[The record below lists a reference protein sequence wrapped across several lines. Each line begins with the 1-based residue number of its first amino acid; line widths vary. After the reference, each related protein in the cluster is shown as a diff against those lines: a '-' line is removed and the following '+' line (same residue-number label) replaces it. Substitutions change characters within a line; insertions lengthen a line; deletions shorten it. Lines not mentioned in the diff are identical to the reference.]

1 MFGCI
6 RLLCLLPIV
15 CLFLYLP
22 IYISSIHLVAITS
35 FFIAWLANCKLLLF
49 AFDKGPLSSEP
60 SITLGRF
67 VVIACLPIKVQKS
80 PSPQSHIDDQS
91 KGNKIHQKSKEG
103 NILHSNYATKVLLL
117 GILLRAYDFINYIHP
132 NALLLLYCLHIYL
145 LLELILAVVASM
157 ARALLGVEIEP
168 QFNDPYLSTSLQ
180 IFCGKRWNLMVSSTL
195 RPTAYEPTLNISK
208 HVVGRKWASLPA
220 VLATFGV
227 SALMHELIFYHMG
240 RMPITGEVTC
250 FFTLH
255 GICLAVEIFFNKA
268 LTNRWQLPMLISR
281 FMTIV
286 FVISTSV
293 WLFLPQFLRI
303 GVDVNESL
311 LAYEVQRLVG
321 VRRLSDIVYA

>member
-1 MFGCI
+1 MF
-6 RLLCLLPIV
+6 
-15 CLFLYLP
+15 
-22 IYISSIHLVAITS
+22 AITS

-80 PSPQSHIDDQS
+80 LPPNQLGKPRKIQNGKNSSSPQSHIDDQS

-303 GVDVNESL
+303 GVDVRAFVLRWEHFLRIS
-311 LAYEVQRLVG
+311 
-321 VRRLSDIVYA
+321 